1 MKQLKE
7 FLVEAANVVP
17 SARQLEWFDTQMYA
31 FIHFTVNTYTGREW
45 GLGNEDEAIFD
56 PVELDC
62 DSWVEAV
69 KVAGCKGIVLT
80 AKHHDGFCL
89 WQTDTTE
96 HSMRKSPYK
105 GGKGDVVRECAEAC
119 RRGGIKFGFYLSPW
133 DRNQPLYG
141 TDEYNDFYK
150 AQLTELL
157 TRYGDIFM
165 VWLDGACGE
174 GKNGR
179 RQVYDFR
186 GYHELVR
193 RYQPGA
199 CIFHDRGP
207 DVRWCGNEAG
217 KSREAEW
224 SVVPSELCDFAEK
237 QTQGAVLPGGLNGIY
252 NDRPDLGN
260 LSTVLRSEGLAFCPA
275 EVNMSIRPGWF
286 YHPEEEPHSMDRLF
300 NTWMGSVGNNACFH
314 LNVPPMPNGRFD
326 PRDIARLR
334 ELGDKVKSEFA
345 LKASFTKEI
354 SEDGML
360 LLRLDGE
367 REIKYVTL
375 AEDIAQGQ
383 RVESFSVYVYN
394 DHHGIMRSVYHGQT
408 IGHKRICALGGIKTN
423 TVGIR
428 INIARGEPILL
439 EPEVYL
445 A

>member
-193 RYQPGA
+193 RYQPG
-199 CIFHDRGP
+199 I
-207 DVRWCGNEAG
+207 
-217 KSREAEW
+217 
-224 SVVPSELCDFAEK
+224 
-237 QTQGAVLPGGLNGIY
+237 
-252 NDRPDLGN
+252 
-260 LSTVLRSEGLAFCPA
+260 STE
-275 EVNMSIRPGWF
+275 
-286 YHPEEEPHSMDRLF
+286 
-300 NTWMGSVGNNACFH
+300 
-314 LNVPPMPNGRFD
+314 
-326 PRDIARLR
+326 
-334 ELGDKVKSEFA
+334 
-345 LKASFTKEI
+345 
-354 SEDGML
+354 
-360 LLRLDGE
+360 
-367 REIKYVTL
+367 
-375 AEDIAQGQ
+375 
-383 RVESFSVYVYN
+383 
-394 DHHGIMRSVYHGQT
+394 
-408 IGHKRICALGGIKTN
+408 
-423 TVGIR
+423 
-428 INIARGEPILL
+428 
-439 EPEVYL
+439 
-445 A
+445 